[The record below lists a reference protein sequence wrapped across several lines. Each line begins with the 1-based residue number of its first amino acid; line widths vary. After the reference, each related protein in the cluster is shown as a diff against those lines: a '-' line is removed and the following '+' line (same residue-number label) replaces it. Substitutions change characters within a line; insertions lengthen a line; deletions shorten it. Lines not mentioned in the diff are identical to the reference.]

1 MIGYDIFFHNSKWYC
16 MVISDTNELTKRQIS
31 EVKALTDIIM
41 KAVDVLNEHEKE
53 TDKEFM
59 GGIFDEEKNK
69 KQ

>member
-1 MIGYDIFFHNSKWYC
+1 